1 MITIKSL
8 KKEVREIRQL
18 GSMPD
23 IDTDFEGQQRPRV
36 KEYMEKRFGIT
47 QVTSLGTYTT
57 MQLKAAITDLARCEG
72 ISIGTV
78 RRITS
83 KLRDEEGMKSIEDFF
98 RVICSDTELR
108 EFVKNHTELINDVMV
123 CLNSPKSAS
132 IHACGTVVYPDE
144 KSSAQWLP
152 VRESNGLVVT
162 EWEGA
167 EIEEAGFLKED
178 ILGIAQ
184 LDKLADILKLIEK
197 NRGIK
202 LDLYNDVPLDDP
214 IVFEYIE
221 KGYLGDVFHFGAKG
235 LSSYCVQMKPHSL
248 DEMGLC
254 AALYR
259 PGPIENN
266 YHNEYILRKRGE
278 SKIEYPI
285 GAEDILR
292 PHLGLLITQ
301 EDIMRLCQHLA
312 GFDLETTD
320 SVRKCIWGEELFWTP
335 DGAVKIKNIK
345 PFTSVTT
352 YNEKEC
358 CFKWNKVYRRVYK
371 KEKECIKLNMQG
383 DNHFTCTPDHKL
395 LTEVG
400 WLEAKDC
407 VGHYV
412 YKDLSRRFGTLSKSK
427 EELYLMIALL
437 TEGSIGTIGS
447 CNFVNKDESELSEF
461 KRCYKEF
468 VREEPKEYYN
478 QYTGCTSLKI
488 KDSVV
493 TDLGLEFVKSDE
505 KRLPDYIFSLNEE
518 CQLFVLGKLIDFDGY
533 VASKKGG
540 LLIGYSSKSKE
551 LIDQI
556 NILFS
561 CLGVLTTTNSRS
573 FAEYPEKYY
582 DIGISSI
589 EDALKIKAMLEPYST
604 KIKERFN
611 FKLEDFDLDSYSQYK
626 IPFEIWQPII
636 KNLIDHSGYNC
647 NELLG
652 KNILNYGINRPFD
665 LTYRRAEKILKRC
678 GRSKY
683 LENILKR
690 EFCFLKV
697 ESYDRVGKLP
707 VYDFTMTSD
716 RSPYA
721 FVGGI
726 LAHNCMGKKITSKL
740 KSFGDKFVKG
750 YIERFGVE
758 EKYAQD
764 LWKQMEE
771 FGKYAF
777 NFSHAIAYSRNG
789 YNCIWLK
796 AHYPIEFWSVTFS
809 HAKIEDYP
817 FYINEIQKL
826 GNITIKS
833 VDINK
838 SDINIVSD
846 VKTSSMYWALNS
858 VKQCGDKAQEFIHN
872 EREKHGEFFSL
883 DEFIDRCVVKGSPVN
898 KSVIENLIYSGAFD
912 KLENITAPHERLR
925 LIESYRKN
933 KRVKILEDKDLL
945 TNIIKAR
952 KEKND
957 WWWTL
962 QQKKLSGFASF
973 DYKRLIEEYHSDD
986 AFSDAEYFDVSELKY
1001 WDGNDRSKCAIIGG
1015 FVIDIIERKSKKGL
1029 FATIVLESNYEFINV
1044 IVFPDLFAE
1053 YADFL
1058 RESKNNLLLVDGY
1071 IQFDK
1076 WRQEYVLQTNL
1087 NTLFTVLS

>member
-1 MITIKSL
+1 
-8 KKEVREIRQL
+8 
-18 GSMPD
+18 
-23 IDTDFEGQQRPRV
+23 
-36 KEYMEKRFGIT
+36 MEKRFGVT

-144 KSSAQWLP
+144 KSSAQWVP

-278 SKIEYPI
+278 SEIEYPI

-301 EDIMRLCQHLA
+301 EDIMRLCQHSA

-320 SVRKCIWGEELFWTP
+320 SVRK
-335 DGAVKIKNIK
+335 A
-345 PFTSVTT
+345 
-352 YNEKEC
+352 
-358 CFKWNKVYRRVYK
+358 
-371 KEKECIKLNMQG
+371 
-383 DNHFTCTPDHKL
+383 
-395 LTEVG
+395 
-400 WLEAKDC
+400 
-407 VGHYV
+407 
-412 YKDLSRRFGTLSKSK
+412 
-427 EELYLMIALL
+427 
-437 TEGSIGTIGS
+437 
-447 CNFVNKDESELSEF
+447 
-461 KRCYKEF
+461 
-468 VREEPKEYYN
+468 
-478 QYTGCTSLKI
+478 
-488 KDSVV
+488 
-493 TDLGLEFVKSDE
+493 
-505 KRLPDYIFSLNEE
+505 
-518 CQLFVLGKLIDFDGY
+518 
-533 VASKKGG
+533 
-540 LLIGYSSKSKE
+540 
-551 LIDQI
+551 
-556 NILFS
+556 
-561 CLGVLTTTNSRS
+561 
-573 FAEYPEKYY
+573 
-582 DIGISSI
+582 
-589 EDALKIKAMLEPYST
+589 
-604 KIKERFN
+604 
-611 FKLEDFDLDSYSQYK
+611 
-626 IPFEIWQPII
+626 
-636 KNLIDHSGYNC
+636 
-647 NELLG
+647 
-652 KNILNYGINRPFD
+652 
-665 LTYRRAEKILKRC
+665 
-678 GRSKY
+678 
-683 LENILKR
+683 
-690 EFCFLKV
+690 
-697 ESYDRVGKLP
+697 
-707 VYDFTMTSD
+707 
-716 RSPYA
+716 
-721 FVGGI
+721 
-726 LAHNCMGKKITSKL
+726 MGKKIMAKL
-740 KSFGDKFVKG
+740 KAFGDKFVKG
-750 YIERFGVE
+750 YVERFGVE

-925 LIESYRKN
+925 LIESYREN

-1087 NTLFTVLS
+1087 NTSFTVLS